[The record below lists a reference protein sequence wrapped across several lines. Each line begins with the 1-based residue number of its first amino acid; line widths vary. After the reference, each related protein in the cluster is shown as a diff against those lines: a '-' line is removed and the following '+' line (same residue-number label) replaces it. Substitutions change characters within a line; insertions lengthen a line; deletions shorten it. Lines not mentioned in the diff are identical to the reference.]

1 MMTKDSFDTPLQQ
14 SDITKAKTIIEQAR
28 DATVSL
34 IINVGTRKI
43 ENQNCILLAQNF
55 DSVFATVGIHPND
68 SDTWQEDLELMKKWL
83 QKKEENKIVG
93 IGECGIDMHYP
104 DYDLQRQRDAFKAQ
118 IELALEH
125 DLALIVHSRD
135 AYDETL
141 RILEEYK
148 NNISR
153 ATMHCFSYDQA
164 FARTVTN
171 WGFMLGIGGPITYPK
186 NNELRAV
193 VTSTDLK
200 NIVLETDAPF
210 LPPQA
215 IRGKQ
220 NHPKEIATIAHY
232 IAELRGESFETVAQ
246 QTTENALN
254 LISSK
259 MKCDSNPCIIMGDN
273 NKTGVASWEQSIPI
287 LQEKIEKTCTFGKK
301 RG

>member
-1 MMTKDSFDTPLQQ
+1 MLIDTHCHINMMVKDSFDTPMQT
-14 SDITKAKTIIEQAR
+14 SDLSKAEVIIREAHAAR
-28 DATVSL
+28 VSL

-43 ENQNCILLAQNF
+43 ENQNCILLAQTFN
-55 DSVFATVGIHPND
+55 SVFATVGIHPND
-68 SDTWQEDLELMKKWL
+68 SDTWQEDLELIKKWL
-83 QKKEENKIVG
+83 QNKKENKIVG

-104 DYDLQRQRDAFKAQ
+104 NYNLNRQRDAFKAQ

-125 DLALIVHSRD
+125 DLALIIHSRD

-141 RILEEYK
+141 KILEEYK

-164 FARTVTN
+164 FANIVTN
-171 WGFMLGIGGPITYPK
+171 WGFVLGIGGTVTYPK
-186 NNELRAV
+186 NNELRNV
-193 VTSTDLK
+193 VANCDLK

-232 IAELRGESFETVAQ
+232 IAELRGENFETIEQ

-254 LISSK
+254 LFNLNTLSI
-259 MKCDSNPCIIMGDN
+259 
-273 NKTGVASWEQSIPI
+273 KTE
-287 LQEKIEKTCTFGKK
+287 
-301 RG
+301 

>member
-1 MMTKDSFDTPLQQ
+1 MLVDTHCHINMMVKNSFDTPLEK
-14 SDITKAKTIIEQAR
+14 SDLSKAEIIISQAEHAR
-28 DATVSL
+28 VSI

-43 ENQNCILLAQNF
+43 ENQNCILLAQTF
-55 DSVFATVGIHPND
+55 DPVFATVGIHPND
-68 SDTWQEDLELMKKWL
+68 SDTWQEDLMLMKKWL
-83 QKKEENKIVG
+83 QHKKENKIVG

-148 NNISR
+148 NNLSR

-164 FARTVTN
+164 FATTVTT

-186 NNELRAV
+186 NNELRNV
-193 VTSTDLK
+193 VTNSDLK

-210 LPPQA
+210 LPPQE

-220 NHPKEIATIAHY
+220 NHPKEIATIAQF
-232 IAELRGESFETVAQ
+232 IATLRGESFETVAQ
-246 QTTENALN
+246 QTTANALN
-254 LISSK
+254 L
-259 MKCDSNPCIIMGDN
+259 
-273 NKTGVASWEQSIPI
+273 
-287 LQEKIEKTCTFGKK
+287 FGLKNLLLP
-301 RG
+301 RSP